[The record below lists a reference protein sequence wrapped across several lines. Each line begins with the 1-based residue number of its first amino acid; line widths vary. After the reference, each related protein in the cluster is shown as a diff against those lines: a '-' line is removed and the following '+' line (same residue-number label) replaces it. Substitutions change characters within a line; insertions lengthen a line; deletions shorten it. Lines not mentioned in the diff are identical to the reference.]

1 VKLLSQ
7 PLSLLLLLSQRFT
20 QFSLPMCRV
29 VPGFMDGWMQLR
41 PCKDPVLGMLV
52 DAGGCWWMLMLPDA
66 TSPLNTCCDLEQHMV

>member
-1 VKLLSQ
+1 
-7 PLSLLLLLSQRFT
+7 
-20 QFSLPMCRV
+20 MCRV